1 MENKENKEVTR
12 RKFMRNSAMV
22 AAGLGSVLGG
32 CKSKEEEK
40 EPNTVESGAPKPPQK
55 EEDPRVLNSV
65 VSDETGGAKV
75 DDINVALIGL
85 GVQCER
91 LMEAIFKTK
100 MDKTEG
106 VRFKAVCDI
115 FPYRLKRISGQLK
128 RGYKHD
134 ANPYENYEEML
145 AKEKD
150 LQAAIIVTPDWLH
163 APMTI
168 ACLKAGLHVYCE
180 KEMSNNLEEARKMVQ
195 TAQETGKLLQIGH
208 QRRSNPRYQV
218 AEQLIRE
225 HKLLGKMK
233 NINAQ
238 WNRSV
243 DKHKVPLPKKK
254 IWMDKAALEQYG
266 YSSMDELKNWRWYK
280 KYGGGPLGDLG
291 SHQID
296 IFSWFLGDVKPKS
309 VLASG
314 GNDYYKYE
322 HNDNVMAIYDYQTED
337 GSVRAFY
344 QVLNTTGWGTY
355 GTYYETFMGDIGSL
369 LISEYATEKN
379 NGWAFLEH
387 YLEETDDAVLKSTVL
402 KRWNDCIRNKLIG
415 GEYEIPE
422 EVKDASILKIG
433 ASVPGR
439 KAFHHH
445 PLLRKCTQYV
455 HQPHLKNFFDA
466 IREKAELNCPGEVGY
481 ETAVAVLKAN
491 EAIEEGKKLNFKPE
505 DFKV

>member
-1 MENKENKEVTR
+1 MENKVRKDSIGENKEVTR
-12 RKFMRNSAMV
+12 RKFMRDSAVV
-22 AAGLGSVLGG
+22 AAGLGSVIGG
-32 CKSKEEEK
+32 CKGKEEEK
-40 EPNTVESGAPKPPQK
+40 EPNTVESGPPETPQK
-55 EEDPRVLNSV
+55 EEYPG
-65 VSDETGGAKV
+65 ETGRAKV

-280 KYGGGPLGDLG
+280 KFGGGPLGDLG

-296 IFSWFLGDVKPKS
+296 IFSWFLGDVKPTS

-322 HNDNVMAIYDYQTED
+322 HNENVMAIYDYQTED

-387 YLEETDDAVLKSTVL
+387 YLEETDDAVLKNAVL

-433 ASVPGR
+433 ASMPGR
-439 KAFHHH
+439 KAFHYH
-445 PLLRKCTQYV
+445 PLLRKCTEYV

-466 IREKAELNCPGEVGY
+466 IRGKAELNCPGEVGY

-491 EAIEEGKKLNFKPE
+491 EAIEGGKKLNFKPE

>member
-1 MENKENKEVTR
+1 MTNNKEDTGSSVNGIDR
-12 RKFMRNSAMV
+12 REFLQSTA
-22 AAGLGSVLGG
+22 
-32 CKSKEEEK
+32 
-40 EPNTVESGAPKPPQK
+40 TVGASL
-55 EEDPRVLNSV
+55 VLNPAVFSQ
-65 VSDETGGAKV
+65 TGGGKA

-85 GVQCER
+85 GEQCGR
-91 LMEAIFKTK
+91 LIEAILGKKTDHQK
-100 MDKTEG
+100 GIEG
-106 VRFKAVCDI
+106 IRLKAVCDI
-115 FPYRLKRISGQLK
+115 FPYRLKYLSRQLQ

-134 ANPYENYEEML
+134 ANPYESYEEML

-150 LQAAIIVTPDWLH
+150 LDAAIIVTPDWMH

-180 KEMSNNLEEARKMVQ
+180 KEMSNNLEEAGKMVQ
-195 TAQETGKLLQIGH
+195 TAQQTGKLLQIGH

-218 AEQLIRE
+218 AEKLIRE
-225 HKLLGKMK
+225 HKLLGKVT

-243 DKHKVPLPKKK
+243 EKHKVPLPAEK
-254 IWMDKAALEQYG
+254 IWMDKAALSKYG
-266 YSSMDELKNWRWYK
+266 YGSMDELKNWRWYK

-296 IFSWFLGDVKPKS
+296 VFSWFLGDVKPKS

-322 HNDNVMAIYDYQTED
+322 HNENVMAIYDYQTEE

-355 GTYYETFMGDIGSL
+355 GTYYETFMGDVGTL
-369 LISEYATEKN
+369 LISESVWGEDN
-379 NGWAFLEH
+379 NIGWAFLEH
-387 YLEETDDAVLKSTVL
+387 YIKETDNAELKNAVL

-415 GEYEIPE
+415 GEYEMSK
-422 EVKDASILKIG
+422 EVSDGSILKIG
-433 ASVPGR
+433 ASIPGR
-439 KAFHHH
+439 KAFHYH
-445 PLLRKCTQYV
+445 PLLRKLTRSV
-455 HQPHLKNFFDA
+455 HQPHLENFFDA
-466 IREKAELNCPGEVGY
+466 IRGKAKLNCPGEVGY

-505 DFKV
+505 DFNPPKAG